1 MPSRSWMEL
10 IIGCL
15 ETKPDINT
23 NSGTPECKPAP
34 ITIDIKPTNIQWSNN
49 LESPT
54 HIPSL
59 IDMTANEKNS
69 VWYSNEE
76 LMGFARNEISR
87 RESIGISST
96 KIMCKNAEERD
107 VELYDKDF
115 DSDIDVGEGVNI
127 EV

>member
-1 MPSRSWMEL
+1 MENDTEKKGEEDVNHVEDQAYDGDYYKRTVATTTSALSWM
-10 IIGCL
+10 
-15 ETKPDINT
+15 TVD
-23 NSGTPECKPAP
+23 SF
-34 ITIDIKPTNIQWSNN
+34 
-49 LESPT
+49 ES
-54 HIPSL
+54 
-59 IDMTANEKNS
+59 
-69 VWYSNEE
+69 
-76 LMGFARNEISR
+76 NEISR

>member
-1 MPSRSWMEL
+1 MPSRSCIDL
-10 IIGCL
+10 LVGCL
-15 ETKPDINT
+15 ECKSNIN
-23 NSGTPECKPAP
+23 SETPECKSVP
-34 ITIDIKPTNIQWSNN
+34 IMMNRKPPNIQWSNN

-59 IDMTANEKNS
+59 IDMTDSEKNS
-69 VWYSNEE
+69 IWYSNEE

-87 RESIGISST
+87 RASIGIYST

-107 VELYDKDF
+107 VELYDNDF

>member
-15 ETKPDINT
+15 ECKPDI
-23 NSGTPECKPAP
+23 NSGTPECKPVP
-34 ITIDIKPTNIQWSNN
+34 ITIDRKPPNIQWSNN

-59 IDMTANEKNS
+59 IDMTAIEKNS

-96 KIMCKNAEERD
+96 KIMCKSAEEMD
-107 VELYDKDF
+107 VELHESDLG
-115 DSDIDVGEGVNI
+115 SDIDIGEGVNI

>member
-15 ETKPDINT
+15 ESKPDIN
-23 NSGTPECKPAP
+23 SGSPESKPVP
-34 ITIDIKPTNIQWSNN
+34 ITMNRKPPNIQWSNN

-96 KIMCKNAEERD
+96 KIMCKNAEDLD
-107 VELYDKDF
+107 VELYDEDF